1 MKIVLF
7 KRKILTLLACAAAAA
22 LMFYVVNYPSVAGV
36 YAADPRWLKKEFG
49 GNGEYL
55 LDHA

>member
-1 MKIVLF
+1 MTNRPGDSKAPEKKKGIVD
-7 KRKILTLLACAAAAA
+7 I
-22 LMFYVVNYPSVAGV
+22 AGV
-36 YAADPRWLKKEFG
+36 CAADPRWLKKEFG

>member
-22 LMFYVVNYPSVAGV
+22 LMFYVVNYPSVVGV
-36 YAADPRWLKKEFG
+36 YAADRPSAH
-49 GNGEYL
+49 L
-55 LDHA
+55 LRGKGLQGALHLL